1 MNKAFGKKGL
11 TLITALMAV
20 VLVVSGRG
28 SGGNSG
34 SKKENWVSIEDRY
47 TPNAETPAWRWIKEE
62 TTELTWYVNAD
73 WWNTDFGKDVVTKR
87 LRKT

>member
-1 MNKAFGKKGL
+1 MLKNKAFGKKGL

-20 VLVVSGRG
+20 VLVVSGCGG

-47 TPNAETPAWRWIKEE
+47 TPDAETPAWQLDK
-62 TTELTWYVNAD
+62 
-73 WWNTDFGKDVVTKR
+73 KR
-87 LRKT
+87 RQPSLLGT